1 MANTIT
7 NVTPQLLARG
17 LMALRENTVFP
28 RLVSRNYQG
37 MAERQGAVINVPK
50 PSSITA
56 RDVTPSVTMNSNVD
70 SSPTTVAVTMDR
82 FKEAPFQLSDTDVLE
97 TTNTDNFIP
106 MQASEAV
113 KALANDID
121 SFIWSK
127 HTGFYSHSG
136 TAGTTPFA
144 TTITVAVSARTLLNA
159 QLAPMTDRRGVLDPS
174 AEGNMLALGNILQ
187 FNERGDQGGIINGEI
202 GRKLAIDWYM
212 DQNVSTYTPGVAWVT
227 GWLFEATGT
236 VGETTVT
243 FTNATASGTILVG
256 DIFEY
261 SSQQYVITTAATI
274 ATGSLTGTYALAFYP
289 PLKTAATTGLAVTID
304 AVAGTDYTA
313 NLVFHRDAIAWVNR
327 PLADQDGLGNQI
339 LSMTDNVSGVSLR
352 LELSRQYKQTTYS
365 YDYLGGAGVIRPEYG
380 TKILG

>member
-1 MANTIT
+1 MSNTIT
-7 NVTPQLLARG
+7 YVTPQLLAQG
-17 LMALRENTVFP
+17 LMALRENVVFP
-28 RLVSRNYQG
+28 RLVNRSYQG
-37 MAERQGAVINVPK
+37 MAEQKGAVVNIPV

-56 RDVTPSVTMNSNVD
+56 RSVTPSITQNSNVD

-82 FKEAPFQLSDTDVLE
+82 WYEAPFQLSDQDRVE
-97 TTNTDNFIP
+97 TVDGFIP
-106 MQASEAV
+106 MQASEAI

-121 SFIWSK
+121 AFIWGK
-127 HTGFYSHSG
+127 HTGIYSHSG

-144 TTITVAVSARTLLNA
+144 TTITVGVSARTLLNA
-159 QLAPMTDRRGVLDPS
+159 QLAPLGDRRVVLDPN
-174 AEGNMLALGNILQ
+174 AEGNALGLSNILQ
-187 FNERGDQGGIINGEI
+187 FDQRGDPGGIVNGTI
-202 GRKLAIDWYM
+202 GRKLGMDWYM
-212 DQNVSTYTPGVAWVT
+212 DQNISTYTPGVAWVT

-274 ATGSLTGTYALAFYP
+274 ATLSLTGTYALAFYP
-289 PLKTAATTGLAVTID
+289 GLKTAATTGLAVTID

-313 NLVFHRDAIAWVNR
+313 NLAFHRDAFAWVSR
-327 PLADQDGLGNQI
+327 PLSDTEGLGNSI
-339 LSMTDNVSGVSLR
+339 LAASDPISGVALR
-352 LELSRQYKQTTYS
+352 LELSRQFKQTTYS
-365 YDYLGGAGVIRPEYG
+365 YDYLGGTKLVRSELA